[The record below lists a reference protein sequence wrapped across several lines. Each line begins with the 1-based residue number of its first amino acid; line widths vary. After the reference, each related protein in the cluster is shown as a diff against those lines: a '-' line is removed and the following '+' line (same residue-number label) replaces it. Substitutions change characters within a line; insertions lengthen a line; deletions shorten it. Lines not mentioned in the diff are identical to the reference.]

1 MMQIQTRKSTNL
13 TLDAALLSDAKALH
27 VNLSRAAENGVRLA
41 VAQARADQWRAE
53 NAAAVAS
60 SNSFADAHGLP
71 LDRFRQF

>member
-1 MMQIQTRKSTNL
+1 MQIQTRKSTNL

-41 VAQARADQWRAE
+41 VAQARADLWRAE

-60 SNSFADAHGLP
+60 SNRYVDAHGLP

>member
-41 VAQARADQWRAE
+41 VAQASRPVGDE
-53 NAAAVAS
+53 PD
-60 SNSFADAHGLP
+60 SFLNQ
-71 LDRFRQF
+71 RKW